1 MPTSN
6 PYESPAPVEAAASA
20 SAAPPT
26 EVAAVE
32 TISSGPVVSTADT
45 IGPRYLAGF
54 LDNAVALASMLILAK
69 QVSDDLPALQVI
81 VFLVSYWLYFFLLE
95 GLFGRTIGKLLMGL
109 VVIQFNGQR
118 CTWWQ
123 AFVRTLLRPLEV
135 NPVLLGALP
144 AAICVVFSKNRQR
157 IGDKLA
163 GTVVV
168 KAWRLRSLRD

>member
-1 MPTSN
+1 MRNPN
-6 PYESPAPVEAAASA
+6 PYESPVPAAADSA
-20 SAAPPT
+20 PAMAPAVGG
-26 EVAAVE
+26 VAE
-32 TISSGPVVSTADT
+32 THTTGPVVSTADT

-54 LDNAVALASMLILAK
+54 LDNVVAMALMLILAK
-69 QVSDDLPALQVI
+69 QISDDLPALQVI
-81 VFLVSYWLYFFLLE
+81 VFVISYWLYFFLLE

-123 AFVRTLLRPLEV
+123 AFLRTLLRPLEV

-163 GTVVV
+163 GTTVV